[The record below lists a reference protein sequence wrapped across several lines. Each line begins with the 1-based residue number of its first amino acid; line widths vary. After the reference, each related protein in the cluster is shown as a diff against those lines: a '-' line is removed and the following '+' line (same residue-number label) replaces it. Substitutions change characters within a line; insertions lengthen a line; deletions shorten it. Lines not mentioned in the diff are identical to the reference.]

1 MVQVKAEEFV
11 QSTKETASAAT
22 DKANAAANTTGQTAQ
37 QNKDESAGFLQQVAN
52 FSIRY
57 HNFGDNFFVIELLLN
72 EK

>member
-52 FSIRY
+52 
-57 HNFGDNFFVIELLLN
+57 
-72 EK
+72 